1 MTRKKWEVRCTF
13 PDCRATTGLVH
24 FLPEGWEHLGGHW
37 PEGWYCPKCVALI
50 EQFEEEEVAP

>member
-1 MTRKKWEVRCTF
+1 MRCTF
-13 PDCRATTGLVH
+13 PTVGATTGLVH